1 MSISLFRMPILRI
14 FPRHFTRY
22 LFLTNSKIEWV
33 LILLSFLKLVKCRVH
48 FQIFNFL
55 AELRTLT
62 RNRSAWDSSESP
74 PPTSTQSPSGDWSD
88 MTAARVRT
96 TNVEGGGDAEE
107 TPRSRWFWFWSSDVV
122 RLEVDLDIQSRR
134 SRAPS

>member
-1 MSISLFRMPILRI
+1 MRACSLVARPPAQALYSVIAI
-14 FPRHFTRY
+14 P
-22 LFLTNSKIEWV
+22 
-33 LILLSFLKLVKCRVH
+33 
-48 FQIFNFL
+48 
-55 AELRTLT
+55 
-62 RNRSAWDSSESP
+62 SSESP